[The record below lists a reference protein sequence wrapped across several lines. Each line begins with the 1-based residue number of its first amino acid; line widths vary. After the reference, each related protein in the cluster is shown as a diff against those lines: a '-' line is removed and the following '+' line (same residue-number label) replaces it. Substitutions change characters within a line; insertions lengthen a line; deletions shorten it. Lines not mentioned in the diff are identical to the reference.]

1 MFTRRDF
8 SKLLL
13 ATGTAGLVTDSVRSA
28 ASNSGYSPQNT
39 NYEDQHTA
47 RNCDLLIKG
56 GTVVDPGQHFHATMD
71 VAVRAGK
78 ILEVSKDIPESR
90 AVKVISAKNKIVTPG
105 FIDLQVHSYDGA
117 GGIGINADHYCLGRG
132 VTTAVENGATG
143 YANVGGF
150 IKYIVNP
157 SITRVYTSVNIF
169 PVGLIN
175 RKIVPGLD
183 DPESMDPVLAA
194 KAAEEYKPATVGI
207 KAYPERF
214 HLGPK
219 DLECVRRAL
228 AAAEECR
235 MPLVADLVD
244 TYSPLPAHLKMMR
257 RGDVFT
263 HYCHNFA
270 HAVLDA
276 NGRVLPE
283 VLEARDRGVLFDTA
297 QGQDKFNFK
306 VAEKC
311 LEQGLLPDTI
321 STDLYAGNV
330 DAMVYDLP
338 TTVSK
343 FMALGM
349 SLDMAIERVTV
360 KPAAVFDYGV
370 QIGTLRPGSEADIG
384 IFELQQGTFEFIGD
398 SPSDKRLGR
407 QMLVSKAV
415 VCRGKYFVNAA

>member
-8 SKLLL
+8 SKFLL
-13 ATGTAGLVTDSVRSA
+13 ATGTASFVADSVHSVA
-28 ASNSGYSPQNT
+28 ADPGPGQKNT
-39 NYEDQHTA
+39 RYDDHQTS

-56 GTVVDPGQHFHATMD
+56 GTVVDPGQHLNGTMD

-78 ILEVSKDIPESR
+78 ILEVSKEIPESR
-90 AVKVISAKNKIVTPG
+90 ATRVISAKDRIVTPG
-105 FIDLQVHSYDGA
+105 FIDLQVHCYDGA
-117 GGIGINADHYCLGRG
+117 GGIGINADHYCLARG

-143 YANVGGF
+143 YINVGGF
-150 IKYIVNP
+150 VNYIVNP

-169 PVGLIN
+169 PLGLIN
-175 RKIVPGLD
+175 RRVVPGLD
-183 DPESMDPVLAA
+183 DPESMDPALAA

-219 DLECVRRAL
+219 DLDCVSRGV

-235 MPLVADLVD
+235 MPLIADLVD
-244 TYSPLPAHLKMMR
+244 TYSPLQAHLKMMR
-257 RGDVFT
+257 KGDVFT
-263 HYCHNFA
+263 HYCHNLA
-270 HAVLDA
+270 HGVVDA
-276 NGRVLPE
+276 NGKVLSE
-283 VLEARDRGVLFDTA
+283 VLEARDRGILFDTA
-297 QGQDKFNFK
+297 QGQDKFNFR
-306 VAEKC
+306 VAEQC

-321 STDLYAGNV
+321 STDLFSGNV

-370 QIGTLRPGSEADIG
+370 QIGTLKPGSEADIG
-384 IFELQQGTFEFIGD
+384 IFELREGKFDFVGD
-398 SPSDKRLGR
+398 GPSDKRTGR
-407 QMLVSKAV
+407 QMLISKAV